1 MTDTPKKIFVP
12 GQAMGPTIGGAGTPP
27 EVLKARAKA
36 QAKAPTE
43 PTKAAPRGEGAAKQY
58 PWMASIRM
66 NHGLAL
72 GSQTKFMRANGE
84 PGFYNAQ
91 RRRIYIDEMRIFAAP
106 ATITED
112 GVADIE
118 IARKVGV
125 KFSSQNI
132 RYVDRYMPLW
142 NINTDRNRINQWFK
156 FNGIFKLPTRYYLQR
171 GSIFTMRARVDA
183 TADSRALWAFGLH
196 GKDPINKY
204 PYSLLKN
211 VDFRT
216 SAQVDPTPH
225 PQLIVFDENRDV
237 PLKDCE
243 IDVIALGVP
252 PTAGGADPRDLPN
265 PLYYQPA
272 GPYANMAFQFQPPEG
287 PQWHTNDDWFP
298 FQSLLYQPGLYV
310 LGNAAAI
317 YYDTT
322 QVIHRPVAPYVLEQ
336 REEFSVEIETLEAMA
351 YQYQQQ
357 TPETTVPIYCTL
369 FGRQEALS

>member
-12 GQAMGPTIGGAGTPP
+12 GQAMGPTVSGAGVPTK
-27 EVLKARAKA
+27 VLEARAKA
-36 QAKAPTE
+36 QARVPTDAVRAV
-43 PTKAAPRGEGAAKQY
+43 PMGESVSKQY

-66 NHGLAL
+66 DHGLAVN
-72 GSQTKFMRANGE
+72 SHSKFMRANGE

-106 ATITED
+106 AMITVD
-112 GVADIE
+112 GVSDIE

-125 KFSSQNI
+125 KFSSQNT
-132 RYVDRYMPLW
+132 RYVDRYIPLW
-142 NINTDRNRINQWFK
+142 NINTERNRINQWFK
-156 FNGIFKLPTRYYLQR
+156 FNGIFKLPAKYYLQR
-171 GSIFTMRARVDA
+171 GSVFTMRARVDA
-183 TADSRALWAFGLH
+183 LLYSRALWAFGLH

-204 PYSLLKN
+204 PYSLLKT
-211 VDFRT
+211 VDFT
-216 SAQVDPTPH
+216 STTGPVDPVPH

-243 IDVIALGVP
+243 IDMVSLGVP
-252 PTAGGADPRDLPN
+252 PIPFAYNFVAPIHSLAYP
-265 PLYYQPA
+265 PA

-310 LGNAAAI
+310 LGNGRAL

-322 QVIHRPVAPYVLEQ
+322 HVIHRPITPYVLEQ
-336 REEFSVEIETLEAMA
+336 REEFSVEIETLEAMNYTYLQA
-351 YQYQQQ
+351 
-357 TPETTVPIYCTL
+357 PETTLPIYCTL
-369 FGRQEALS
+369 FGRQEAI